1 MHSTISRHRSR
12 RSFSFARL
20 LRSLGD
26 CCLNF
31 SHLKLWIC
39 LRKPLHVLASHFEL
53 RDYRFGLGSKLF
65 VESKRK
71 KNARNRS
78 CFSFLL
84 RREPRHSLTLS
95 ASHPSATKLSA
106 PKTLPNQQ
114 RASKR
119 VKVVREIIREVAG
132 LAPYERRIGEL
143 LKTGREKRAL
153 RFSKKKL
160 GTHSRGKAKREEVA
174 DMLRKK
180 K

>member
-1 MHSTISRHRSR
+1 MQT
-12 RSFSFARL
+12 L
-20 LRSLGD
+20 
-26 CCLNF
+26 
-31 SHLKLWIC
+31 
-39 LRKPLHVLASHFEL
+39 
-53 RDYRFGLGSKLF
+53 
-65 VESKRK
+65 
-71 KNARNRS
+71 NARASQSKPGADR
-78 CFSFLL
+78 F
-84 RREPRHSLTLS
+84 EPRSESLCESEFFAIAPPLFFFFPFNDANTHPPPLS
-95 ASHPSATKLSA
+95 TFLSPPSSPPPPHRK
-106 PKTLPNQQ
+106 Q
-114 RASKR
+114 RCSKR

>member
-1 MHSTISRHRSR
+1 VVDDQPPNWSATLFSPPPCSALSLSLSRLSCPWVLPPALRWR
-12 RSFSFARL
+12 RTTKALNAQATQSKHGDDPIKSSFAR
-20 LRSLGD
+20 
-26 CCLNF
+26 
-31 SHLKLWIC
+31 
-39 LRKPLHVLASHFEL
+39 A
-53 RDYRFGLGSKLF
+53 
-65 VESKRK
+65 
-71 KNARNRS
+71 
-78 CFSFLL
+78 CFSRAIALFLRF
-84 RREPRHSLTLS
+84 RRHQHSPPPP
-95 ASHPSATKLSA
+95 SHPPLRQLT
-106 PKTLPNQQ
+106 QQ
-114 RASKR
+114 RCSKR